1 MILETQK
8 LVKSFGGLMAVH
20 DVNIHIQEGE
30 LVSIIG
36 PNGAGKTTLFNL
48 LTGHISVD
56 SGRVIFKGKDITHLP
71 PHVISRMGIGRSFQ
85 RLNIFP
91 RLSAFENI
99 QVAVFSKQRKNR
111 NLFARASKLVRHE
124 TEAILESVGL
134 LDKKNNKGG
143 LLAHGDQK
151 RLEMGIALAVE
162 PSLLLLDEPTQGM
175 SPRESSELTQLIQK
189 LVRER
194 GLTLIFVEHDMN
206 VVFGISD
213 SIIVLHQGKILFE
226 GKPDE
231 VRKNEE
237 VQRIYLGDEKG
248 TWSSLLRK

>member
-1 MILETQK
+1 MILRAEK
-8 LVKSFGGLMAVH
+8 LHKSFGGLTAVY
-20 DVNIHIQEGE
+20 DVNLQIQEKE

-48 LTGHISVD
+48 LTGHLPID
-56 SGRVIFKGKDITHLP
+56 SGRVFFQEKEITRLP
-71 PHVISRMGIGRSFQ
+71 PHTISRMGIGRSFQ

-99 QVAVFSKQRKNR
+99 QVAVFSVQMKSR
-111 NLFARASKLVRHE
+111 NLFARADQLVRSE
-124 TEAILESVGL
+124 TDAILESVGL
-134 LDKKNNKGG
+134 LNKKETQGG

-151 RLEMGIALAVE
+151 RLEMGIALAVN

-175 SPRESSELTQLIQK
+175 SPKETEETTELIRR
-189 LVRER
+189 LVKER

-213 SIIVLHQGKILFE
+213 SIKVMHQGRIIFE
-226 GKPDE
+226 GSPEAVRNNDE
-231 VRKNEE
+231 VQK
-237 VQRIYLGDEKG
+237 IYLGEEK
-248 TWSSLLRK
+248 T

>member
-1 MILETQK
+1 MILRAEK
-8 LVKSFGGLMAVH
+8 LHKSFGGLTAVY
-20 DVNIHIQEGE
+20 DVNLQIQEKE

-48 LTGHISVD
+48 LTGHLPAD
-56 SGRVIFKGKDITHLP
+56 SGRVFFQEKEISRLP
-71 PHVISRMGIGRSFQ
+71 PHTISRMGIGRSFQ

-99 QVAVFSKQRKNR
+99 QVAVFSVQMKSR
-111 NLFARASKLVRHE
+111 NLFARADQLGRSE

-134 LDKKNNKGG
+134 LNKKETQGG

-151 RLEMGIALAVE
+151 RLEMGIALAVK

-175 SPRESSELTQLIQK
+175 SPKETEETTELIRR
-189 LVRER
+189 LVKER

-213 SIIVLHQGKILFE
+213 SIKVMHQGRIIFE
-226 GKPDE
+226 GSPEAVRNNDE
-231 VRKNEE
+231 VQK
-237 VQRIYLGDEKG
+237 IYLGEEK
-248 TWSSLLRK
+248 T

>member
-1 MILETQK
+1 MILRAEK
-8 LVKSFGGLMAVH
+8 LHKSFGGLTAVH
-20 DVNIHIQEGE
+20 DVNLQIQEKE

-48 LTGHISVD
+48 LTGHLPVD
-56 SGRVIFKGKDITHLP
+56 SGRIFFQEKEITRLP
-71 PHVISRMGIGRSFQ
+71 PHTISRMGIGRSFQ

-99 QVAVFSKQRKNR
+99 QVAVFSAQRQSR
-111 NLFARASKLVRHE
+111 NLFSRASKLARRE
-124 TEAILESVGL
+124 TEAILDSVGL
-134 LDKKNNKGG
+134 LDKKEVKGG

-162 PSLLLLDEPTQGM
+162 PNLLLLDEPTQGM
-175 SPRESSELTQLIQK
+175 SPRESAEITRLIQK
-189 LVRER
+189 LVKEK

-213 SIIVLHQGKILFE
+213 SIKVLHQGRIIFE
-226 GKPDE
+226 GKPEE
-231 VRKNEE
+231 VKNNEE
-237 VQRIYLGDEKG
+237 VQRIYLGEEKDA
-248 TWSSLLRK
+248 WSSR

>member
-1 MILETQK
+1 MILRAEK
-8 LVKSFGGLMAVH
+8 LHKSFGGLTAVY
-20 DVNIHIQEGE
+20 DVNLQIQEKE

-48 LTGHISVD
+48 LTGHLPAD
-56 SGRVIFKGKDITHLP
+56 SGRVFFQEKEITRLP
-71 PHVISRMGIGRSFQ
+71 PHTISRMGIGRSFQ

-99 QVAVFSKQRKNR
+99 QVAVFSAQRQSR
-111 NLFARASKLVRHE
+111 NLFSRASKLARRE
-124 TEAILESVGL
+124 TEAILDSVGL
-134 LDKKNNKGG
+134 LDKKEVKGG

-162 PSLLLLDEPTQGM
+162 PNLLLLDEPTQGM
-175 SPRESSELTQLIQK
+175 SPRESAEITRLIQK
-189 LVRER
+189 LVKEK

-213 SIIVLHQGKILFE
+213 SIKVLHQGRIIFE
-226 GKPDE
+226 GKPEE
-231 VRKNEE
+231 VKNNEE
-237 VQRIYLGDEKG
+237 VQRIYLGEEKDA
-248 TWSSLLRK
+248 WSSR